1 MNKIILFYKYI
12 AIEYPKQ
19 IMKWQ
24 REICQN
30 LGLMGRILISHEG
43 INGTLGGSVEN
54 LDEYIKIMSTH
65 ELFKNID
72 FKESAGEVESF
83 PRLSVKVRDEAEVSA
98 TMSMLSFLRP
108 VSLDS
113 HPATT
118 SNIAITEA

>member
-30 LGLMGRILISHEG
+30 LGLTGRILISHEG

-54 LDEYIKIMSTH
+54 LDEYIKTMSTH
-65 ELFKNID
+65 ELFGNID
-72 FKESAGEVESF
+72 FKESAGGVESF
-83 PRLSVKVRDEAEVSA
+83 PRLSVKVRDEA
-98 TMSMLSFLRP
+98 
-108 VSLDS
+108 VSLGIPYDQ
-113 HPATT
+113 
-118 SNIAITEA
+118 